1 MIMCAGLPLS
11 VTDRVSRKRV
21 RETPIPVTPKQKRVR
36 FQEAGVILVCPAP
49 SPLERLD
56 SVDEWADV
64 WYGQEDVAE
73 FHGEARNLCRMM
85 RECNVASK
93 TEEGEHANT
102 PLLAK
107 DTLTRGLEQR
117 TCRERQRR
125 KLLATRLIVQAAND
139 KMRHNPDQLAELA
152 QRCNAWA
159 TALAIQEAERD
170 HFRATDDEY
179 AQQEIILHQNALRS
193 KCEL

>member
-1 MIMCAGLPLS
+1 MIMCAGLPLP

-21 RETPIPVTPKQKRVR
+21 REAHIHVTPKQKRVR
-36 FQEAGVILVCPAP
+36 FQEGGVILVCPAP

-64 WYGQEDVAE
+64 WYGQKDVAE

-85 RECNVASK
+85 RACNVATK
-93 TEEGEHANT
+93 TEERGHANA

-117 TCRERQRR
+117 MCRERQRR
-125 KLLATRLIVQAAND
+125 KLLATRIIVRAAND
-139 KMRHNPDQLAELA
+139 KMRNDPDQLAELA

-170 HFRATDDEY
+170 HFRAVDDEY
-179 AQQEIILHQNALRS
+179 AQQEIALHTNSLRS
-193 KCEL
+193 K